1 MSIEPLATFPSS
13 MARIQ
18 YILTAMASAIA
29 YASVSAPTLS
39 FFSFYMVYQNAYQQM
54 NLERESNSNKLR
66 KLIHML
72 TSIQY

>member
-39 FFSFYMVYQNAYQQM
+39 FFSFYMV
-54 NLERESNSNKLR
+54 
-66 KLIHML
+66 
-72 TSIQY
+72 